1 MDLEVFDELFPVVVD
16 ALGES
21 DIGLDDQYH
30 LAEVDRVL
38 LYILPEHEIPLEELT
53 NLPLDL
59 LELVLRIDYILNIQL
74 PQIYL
79 IIQLLTLLPHS
90 LLNPFQS

>member
-16 ALGES
+16 ALGEG
-21 DIGLDDQYH
+21 DVGLDDQYH

-38 LYILPEHEIPLEELT
+38 LHILPEHEIPLEELT

-59 LELVLRIDYILNIQL
+59 LELVLGIDYILNIQL